1 MLCKLQRFY
10 NRCGTVTN
18 VNVLRGIE
26 GEASAAWFEF
36 SASYFCLHGSSA
48 VAYAGLQRTRSMQLL
63 SLGYTLLLQRTLA
76 ACEAV
81 GLDAA
86 LGSLHEYHPGRPSL
100 ACDLMEPLRV
110 PAVDRWVIALC
121 NQHRIA
127 QEDFTSEGRGVRLR
141 KDVFPQVL
149 ADWETAWYKMSHED
163 YLISTT
169 EAYVQQVRRLARP
182 LPIAQR
188 REKKAVG
195 SGNDAK
201 VDKV

>member
-1 MLCKLQRFY
+1 MQAPEVLQPLWYSHERECLARDRGRSLCP
-10 NRCGTVTN
+10 
-18 VNVLRGIE
+18 
-26 GEASAAWFEF
+26 WFEF
-36 SASYFCLHGSSA
+36 FGKLLLPPWQLSRRVRRPPTDPVNA
-48 VAYAGLQRTRSMQLL
+48 LL

-127 QEDFTSEGRGVRLR
+127 RKISPPRDGVSASARTFSRKYLPTGRPRGI
-141 KDVFPQVL
+141 K
-149 ADWETAWYKMSHED
+149 
-163 YLISTT
+163 
-169 EAYVQQVRRLARP
+169 
-182 LPIAQR
+182 
-188 REKKAVG
+188 
-195 SGNDAK
+195 
-201 VDKV
+201 